1 MAFELKKYDGIY
13 KGDWRSFKMPWG
25 KYKGDTM
32 YIIYINNWW
41 YIRDVLSCCNDPLV
55 KSVAEKVI
63 EHKRETDPWSYDD

>member
-41 YIRDVLSCCNDPLV
+41 YIRDVLSCCNDPL
-55 KSVAEKVI
+55 SL
-63 EHKRETDPWSYDD
+63 